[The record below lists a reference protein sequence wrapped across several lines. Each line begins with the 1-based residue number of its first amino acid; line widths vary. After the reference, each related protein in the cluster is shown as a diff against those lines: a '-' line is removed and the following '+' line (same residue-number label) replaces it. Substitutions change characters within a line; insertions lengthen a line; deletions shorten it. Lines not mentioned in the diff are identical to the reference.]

1 MPKVTDAYRAAR
13 RDEIIDAALRAFAAK
28 GFERTSMADIITE
41 SGLSAGAIYGHFAG
55 KKELF
60 SAVATRT
67 LRSRRLEV
75 EAERAG
81 GRILTPG
88 EVLTTIL
95 RGMRDGF
102 DTRLLVQLWAAAAAD
117 SEIRDSVGVPIAFVH
132 ETFASAVRPWFEA
145 HPERANGDIDEA
157 IERLVPIMLALGQG
171 FMIQRQV
178 FADFDDDRYLETVRE
193 VLPH

>member
-28 GFERTSMADIITE
+28 GFQRTSMADIIAE

-60 SAVATRT
+60 SAVAVRT
-67 LRSRRLEV
+67 LGSRRMEV
-75 EAERAG
+75 EQARAG

-88 EVLTTIL
+88 EVLSTIL

-102 DTRLLVQLWAAAAAD
+102 DTRLLVQLWATAAAD
-117 SEIRDSVGVPIAFVH
+117 AEIRESLGVPIAFVKD
-132 ETFASAVRPWFEA
+132 TFASAVRPWFEA

-178 FADFDDDRYLETVRE
+178 FTDFDDDRYLETVCE